1 MISVMLGVVYIS
13 VVESDITDGAQQI
26 NSEVSWLQL
35 CELLKSII
43 LVTID
48 FIHTWTGKYSQAI
61 AHTRVYNWRL
71 LKAEL

>member
-1 MISVMLGVVYIS
+1 MISVMLGVADIK
-13 VVESDITDGAQQI
+13 SDITDGVQQI

-48 FIHTWTGKYSQAI
+48 FIHRQA
-61 AHTRVYNWRL
+61 
-71 LKAEL
+71 K